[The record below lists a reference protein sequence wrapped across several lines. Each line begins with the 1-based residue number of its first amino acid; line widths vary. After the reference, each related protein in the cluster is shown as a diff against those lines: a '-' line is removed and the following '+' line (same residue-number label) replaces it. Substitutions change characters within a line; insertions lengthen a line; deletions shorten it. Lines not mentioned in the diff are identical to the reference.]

1 MIFDDLDILLLI
13 KIKIDLKKAYESIG
27 EIKKSGILNRE
38 GLDFKIDQYLLDANI
53 IDYIMNVIDSVI
65 KKKINN
71 LTSEEEIEKYK
82 NYIEIQYKIREEQA
96 GSINNNLELKKLLIE
111 LEEYENY
118 VEMFKNKTKGTTNI
132 VNFKKLEIYDLITIK
147 IKLEKIIYS
156 VTHIKESGILLNE
169 GTNEQETDL
178 RVYHQLLDVET
189 IKQCIKIIDDEII
202 KRIDNA
208 SKEELE
214 NYKYSI
220 ESIFKEKEKQSEQDK
235 AYPLKMK
242 KMEIE
247 EKIKKEALMPYEN
260 HIINRQRKSQ

>member
-27 EIKKSGILNRE
+27 EIKKSGILNRA
-38 GLDFKIDQYLLDANI
+38 GLDFKIDQFLLDANT
-53 IDYIMNVIDSVI
+53 IDDIMNVIDSVI
-65 KKKINN
+65 KKKIKN

-82 NYIEIQYKIREEQA
+82 NYIEFQYKTREEQA
-96 GSINNNLELKKLLIE
+96 EKINNNLESKKLLIE

-132 VNFKKLEIYDLITIK
+132 VNLKKQEIYDLITIK

-156 VTHIKESGILLNE
+156 VKHIKESGILLSE
-169 GTNEQETDL
+169 GTNEQERDL

-235 AYPLKMK
+235 AYPVIDK

-247 EKIKKEALMPYEN
+247 KKIEDQALMLYKN
-260 HIINRQRKSQ
+260 HINRQRKN